1 MHDES
6 NVSAT
11 PVCDALLAG
20 RKLDRT
26 GARPLSDLL
35 EETPALCASHPF
47 LPDLAKIEEARHRLR
62 TSPSPIPET
71 VDRLTVN
78 PALTLL
84 PVRWSGLPAFL
95 SDRSSKPEPAAGHV
109 LVLRRPGREAVEVRA
124 ADRRDLLA
132 LKVVVEGL
140 DPRELAEDFGVPVGS
155 IDDAVHLAVQG
166 GVVLSPPSRIRRP
179 DDFPRGCI
187 ASDEVFFS
195 PTFTLQWH
203 ITQACDLNCKHCYD
217 RSDRQQAS
225 LEQGLGVLDD
235 LYDFCRAHH
244 VFGQV
249 SFTGGNPLMH
259 PDFDRFYAEAARRG
273 FLTAVLG
280 NPSPRRRL
288 ESMLSVQKPVFFQVS
303 LEGLEA
309 HNDAIRG
316 EGHYGKTM
324 RFLAMLGDLGVHRVV
339 MLTLTR
345 DNMDQ
350 VIPLA
355 DHLKDR
361 AELFTF
367 NRLSTVGRGADLDA
381 VLPEHYRSF
390 LADYRK
396 AAAGNPVMGFKDN
409 LFNLLNHGE
418 GRPLTGGCTGHG
430 CGAAFNFVSLL
441 SDGEVHACRK
451 FPSSIGNLYGARL
464 EDIYHGPEAVRY
476 RNGSRACASCDI
488 RPVCGGCLA
497 VVHGAGGDVFTD
509 RDPCCF
515 R

>member
-11 PVCDALLAG
+11 AVCD
-20 RKLDRT
+20 
-26 GARPLSDLL
+26 
-35 EETPALCASHPF
+35 ASHPF
-47 LPDLAKIEEARHRLR
+47 LPDLARIEEARHRLSAS
-62 TSPSPIPET
+62 SPAIPET
-71 VDRLTVN
+71 VGRLTVN

-84 PVRWSGLPAFL
+84 SVGWSGLPAFL
-95 SDRSSKPEPAAGHV
+95 SDRSTLPELAAGHV
-109 LVLRRPGREAVEVRA
+109 LVLKRPGREVVEARD

-140 DPRELAEDFGVPVGS
+140 DPRELAETFGVPVGS
-155 IDDAVHLAVQG
+155 IDDAVHLAVQR

-187 ASDEVFFS
+187 ANDDVFLS

-217 RSDRQQAS
+217 RSDRQQVS

-280 NPSPRRRL
+280 NPSPRRRV
-288 ESMLSVQKPVFFQVS
+288 EAMLAVRKPVFFQVS

-324 RFLAMLGDLGVHRVV
+324 RFLTVLGELGVHRVV

-355 DHLKDR
+355 DRLKDR
-361 AELFTF
+361 ADLFTF
-367 NRLSTVGRGADLDA
+367 NRLSNVGRGADLDA
-381 VLPEHYRSF
+381 VLPERYRSF

-396 AAAGNPVMGFKDN
+396 AAADNPVMAFKDN
-409 LFNLLNHGE
+409 LFNLLNHQE

-451 FPSSIGNLYGARL
+451 FPSPIGNLCGAPL
-464 EDIYHGPEAVRY
+464 ADIYHGPEAVRY
-476 RNGSRACASCDI
+476 RNGSRACASCGI

-497 VVHGAGGDVFTD
+497 VVHGAGGDVFSD